1 MCLSSFDEGWHMSER
16 GALLY
21 FEDETPAALRLAEAA
36 DLVPHRVQRH
46 RFPDGEIQLTLP
58 ADLPPRVVLL
68 RSLHQPN
75 DKLTEL
81 LLAAPTARQLGA
93 KHLSLVAPYLA
104 YMRQDMAFAPGQ
116 AVSQRIVGAWLAT
129 LFDAVITVDP
139 HLHRV
144 ATLAEA
150 VPASQA
156 ITLSAAPLLG
166 DWIAQHRPGAFLLG
180 PDSESAQWVTQAAA
194 AHGMQHAVC
203 HKVRHG
209 DRAVSIALPACD
221 LRGQAVVLLDDVASS
236 GLTLETAAALALAAG
251 AASVDVA
258 VTHALL
264 AGDALQ
270 RIHQAG
276 VGEFWSTDSLAN
288 PSNVVGLAPLL
299 AGALKEEGCTDFFD
313 PSPQAA
319 NNSSR
324 NR

>member
-1 MCLSSFDEGWHMSER
+1 MSER

-21 FEDETPAALRLAEAA
+21 FEDETHAALRLAEAA

-58 ADLPPRVVLL
+58 TRLPPRVVLL

-93 KHLSLVAPYLA
+93 KHLCLVAPYLA

-116 AVSQRIVGAWLAT
+116 AISQRIVGAWLAT

-150 VPASQA
+150 VPARQA

-194 AHGMQHAVC
+194 AHGLKHAVC
-203 HKVRHG
+203 SKVRHG
-209 DRAVSIALPACD
+209 DHAVSIALPTCD

-236 GLTLETAAALALAAG
+236 GHTLATAAGLALAAG

-276 VGEFWSTDSLAN
+276 VGEFWSTDSVAH
-288 PSNVVGLAPLL
+288 PSNVVGLAGLL
-299 AGALKEEGCTDFFD
+299 ARAIKEDVV
-313 PSPQAA
+313 AY
-319 NNSSR
+319 
-324 NR
+324 

>member
-1 MCLSSFDEGWHMSER
+1 MPEPT
-16 GALLY
+16 ALLY
-21 FEDETPAALRLAEAA
+21 FEDEAPAALRLAAA
-36 DLVPHRVQRH
+36 ANLVAQAIQRH
-46 RFPDGEIQLTLP
+46 RFPDSEIQLTLP
-58 ADLPPRVVLL
+58 ARLPPRVVLL
-68 RSLHQPN
+68 RSLNQPG

-93 KHLSLVAPYLA
+93 QHLSLVAPYLA

-116 AVSQRIVGAWLAT
+116 AVSQRVVGAWLAT

-150 VPASQA
+150 VPAHQA

-166 DWIAQHRPGAFLLG
+166 DWIAQHRPGAFVLG

-194 AHGMQHAVC
+194 AHGLPHAVC
-203 HKVRHG
+203 SKVRHG
-209 DRAVSIALPACD
+209 DHAVDIALPPCD

-236 GLTLETAAALALAAG
+236 GHTLATAAALALAAG

-264 AGDALQ
+264 ADDALQ

-276 VGEFWSTDSLAN
+276 VGAFWSTDSVAHE
-288 PSNVVGLAPLL
+288 SNVVGLAPLL
-299 AGALKEEGCTDFFD
+299 AKALRPCAGSD
-313 PSPQAA
+313 
-319 NNSSR
+319 
-324 NR
+324 

>member
-1 MCLSSFDEGWHMSER
+1 MKCRTCLSSFEASTPMTEP

-21 FEDETPAALRLAEAA
+21 FEDEAPAALRLARASG
-36 DLVPHRVQRH
+36 LVPLRVQRH

-58 ADLPPRVVLL
+58 ARLPARVVLL
-68 RSLHQPN
+68 RSLHQPH

-93 KHLSLVAPYLA
+93 GHLSLVAPYLA
-104 YMRQDMAFAPGQ
+104 YMRQDMAFAHGQ
-116 AVSQRIVGAWLAT
+116 AVSQRIVGAWLAS

-150 VPASQA
+150 VPARQA

-166 DWIAQHRPGAFLLG
+166 AWIAQHRPGAFLLG
-180 PDSESAQWVTQAAA
+180 PDSESAPWITQAAA
-194 AHGMQHAVC
+194 AHGMPHAVC

-209 DRAVSIALPACD
+209 DCAVRITLPACE

-236 GLTLETAAALALAAG
+236 GHTLATAAALALGAG

-264 AGDALQ
+264 AGNALQ

-276 VGEFWSTDSLAN
+276 VGAFWSTDSVAH
-288 PSNVVGLAPLL
+288 PSNVVGLANLL
-299 AGALKEEGCTDFFD
+299 AGAITA
-313 PSPQAA
+313 QVH
-319 NNSSR
+319 
-324 NR
+324 

>member
-1 MCLSSFDEGWHMSER
+1 MPKPDTADAP

-21 FEDETPAALRLAEAA
+21 FEDEAPAALRLANATGLA
-36 DLVPHRVQRH
+36 PHRVESH

-58 ADLPPRVVLL
+58 AHLPPRVVLL
-68 RSLHQPN
+68 RSLHQPG

-93 KHLSLVAPYLA
+93 QHISLVAPYLA

-129 LFDAVITVDP
+129 LFDALITVDP

-150 VPASQA
+150 VPARQA

-194 AHGMQHAVC
+194 AHGLQHAVC
-203 HKVRHG
+203 SKVRHG
-209 DRAVSIALPACD
+209 DHAVAITLPLCD

-236 GLTLETAAALALAAG
+236 GHTLATAAALALAAG

-270 RIHQAG
+270 RIHAAG
-276 VGEFWSTDSLAN
+276 VGEFWSTDSIAHA
-288 PSNVVGLAPLL
+288 SNVVGLAALL
-299 AGALKEEGCTDFFD
+299 AGALNESQVGHDGALLSH
-313 PSPQAA
+313 PA
-319 NNSSR
+319 
-324 NR
+324 

>member
-1 MCLSSFDEGWHMSER
+1 MPEPTT
-16 GALLY
+16 LLY
-21 FEDETPAALRLAEAA
+21 FEDEAPAALRLATAA
-36 DLVPHRVQRH
+36 GLVPQPIQHH

-58 ADLPPRVVLL
+58 THLPRRVVLL
-68 RSLHQPN
+68 RSLHQPG

-93 KHLSLVAPYLA
+93 QHLSLVAPYLA
-104 YMRQDMAFAPGQ
+104 YMRQDMAFSPGQ

-150 VPASQA
+150 VPAQQA

-166 DWIAQHRPGAFLLG
+166 AWIAQHRPGAFLLG

-194 AHGMQHAVC
+194 AHGFEHAVC
-203 HKVRHG
+203 SKVRHS
-209 DRAVSIALPACD
+209 DRAVEITLPACD
-221 LRGQAVVLLDDVASS
+221 VRGQAVVLLDDVASS
-236 GLTLETAAALALAAG
+236 GHTLATATALALDAG

-270 RIHQAG
+270 RIHRAG
-276 VGEFWSTDSLAN
+276 AGKFWSTDSIAHA
-288 PSNVVGLAPLL
+288 SNVVPLAPLL
-299 AGALKEEGCTDFFD
+299 AHGLKACVAID
-313 PSPQAA
+313 
-319 NNSSR
+319 
-324 NR
+324 

>member
-1 MCLSSFDEGWHMSER
+1 MPEPT
-16 GALLY
+16 ALLY
-21 FEDETPAALRLAEAA
+21 FKDEAPAALRLATAA
-36 DLVPHRVQRH
+36 GLVPQAIQRH

-58 ADLPPRVVLL
+58 THLPPRVVLL
-68 RSLHQPN
+68 RSLHHPN
-75 DKLTEL
+75 DKLVEL
-81 LLAAPTARQLGA
+81 LLAAQTARELGA
-93 KHLSLVAPYLA
+93 QHLSLVAPYLA

-150 VPASQA
+150 VPAQQA

-166 DWIAQHRPGAFLLG
+166 AWIAQHRPGAFLLG

-194 AHGMQHAVC
+194 AQGLQHAVC
-203 HKVRHG
+203 SKVRHG
-209 DRAVSIALPACD
+209 DHAVDIALPACD

-236 GLTLETAAALALAAG
+236 GHTLATAVALALNAG

-270 RIHQAG
+270 RIHAAG
-276 VGEFWSTDSLAN
+276 AGEFWSTDSIAHA
-288 PSNVVGLAPLL
+288 SNVVPLAPLL
-299 AGALKEEGCTDFFD
+299 A
-313 PSPQAA
+313 QAIQA
-319 NNSSR
+319 WAEAD
-324 NR
+324 

>member
-1 MCLSSFDEGWHMSER
+1 MSER

-58 ADLPPRVVLL
+58 TRLPPRVVLL

-93 KHLSLVAPYLA
+93 QHISLVAPYLA

-116 AVSQRIVGAWLAT
+116 AVSQHIVGAWLAT

-150 VPASQA
+150 VPARQA

-180 PDSESAQWVTQAAA
+180 PDSESAQWVSQAAA
-194 AHGMQHAVC
+194 AHGLPHAVC

-236 GLTLETAAALALAAG
+236 GHTLATAAALALAAG

-276 VGEFWSTDSLAN
+276 VGELWSTDSVAH
-288 PSNVVGLAPLL
+288 PSNVVGLAGLL
-299 AGALKEEGCTDFFD
+299 AGAI
-313 PSPQAA
+313 SAA
-319 NNSSR
+319 LD
-324 NR
+324 

>member
-1 MCLSSFDEGWHMSER
+1 MSER

-276 VGEFWSTDSLAN
+276 VGEFWSTDSVAH

>member
-1 MCLSSFDEGWHMSER
+1 MPEPT
-16 GALLY
+16 ALLY
-21 FEDETPAALRLAEAA
+21 FEDEAPAALRLAAA
-36 DLVPHRVQRH
+36 AGLVPQAIQRH

-58 ADLPPRVVLL
+58 THLPPRVVLL
-68 RSLHQPN
+68 RSLHHPG

-93 KHLSLVAPYLA
+93 QQLSLVAPYLA

-150 VPASQA
+150 VPAQRT

-166 DWIAQHRPGAFLLG
+166 AWIAQHRSGAFLLG

-194 AHGMQHAVC
+194 AQGLAHAVC
-203 HKVRHG
+203 RKVRHG
-209 DRAVSIALPACD
+209 DHAVNIALPACD

-236 GLTLETAAALALAAG
+236 GHTLATATALALNAG

-270 RIHQAG
+270 RIHRAG
-276 VGEFWSTDSLAN
+276 AGQFWSTDSIVHA
-288 PSNVVGLAPLL
+288 SNVVPLAPLL
-299 AGALKEEGCTDFFD
+299 A
-313 PSPQAA
+313 QAIQA
-319 NNSSR
+319 WAEAD
-324 NR
+324 